1 VVPRHVVDEVL
12 AETGRVQK
20 RTRSLPAH
28 VVVYFV
34 MALALFADGYEEVVR
49 KLVAGLQFLRVWSP
63 RWTVPTT
70 AALSQARTRL
80 GEAPMRALFER
91 VAVPVARAGTPGAWL
106 HGWRLTALEGV
117 MIDMP
122 DTAAN
127 LAVFGKAV
135 GGTRRPYPQTRTVAL
150 SECGTH
156 AVLAAEIGTIYQGER
171 DLARELRDR
180 VEPDMLVVADRGF
193 YSYEMWREYLA
204 TGAALLWRAWA
215 TITLE
220 PLEVLSDGSFLAEV
234 SNKSSRSSRTRIPLA
249 AVGGDLSLATHI
261 PVRVIEYQ
269 VAEGDDAETFRL
281 ITSILDPAAAHA
293 AELAAA
299 YHQRWEIETAFHEIE
314 IGLLAKN
321 GLRSKTP
328 ELVRQELWGL
338 LIAHYAIRA
347 FMVEAADTA
356 DIDPDRLS
364 FTRTLHIVRRQVTQ
378 PPAFSPRGKTPEP

>member
-1 VVPRHVVDEVL
+1 
-12 AETGRVQK
+12 VQK
-20 RTRSLPAH
+20 RTRALPAH

-34 MALALFADGYEEVVR
+34 TALALFADGYEEVVR

-70 AALSQARTRL
+70 GALSQARTRL
-80 GEAPMRALFER
+80 GEEPMRALFGR
-91 VAVPVARAGTPGAWL
+91 IAVPVARAGTPGAWL
-106 HGWRLTALEGV
+106 RGWRLTALDGV
-117 MIDMP
+117 MVDMP

-135 GGTRRPYPQTRTVAL
+135 GGTRRPWPQTRTVAL

-171 DLARELRDR
+171 ELARELRGR
-180 VEPDMLVVADRGF
+180 VQPDMLVVADRGF
-193 YSYEMWREYLA
+193 YSYELWREYLA

-220 PLEVLSDGSFLAEV
+220 PLEVLRDGSYLAEV

-269 VAEGDDAETFRL
+269 VDEGQDAETFRL
-281 ITSILDPAAAHA
+281 ITSILDPAAADA

-378 PPAFSPRGKTPEP
+378 PPAFSPRRETPEP

>member
-1 VVPRHVVDEVL
+1 VVDEVL

-34 MALALFADGYEEVVR
+34 IALALFADGYEEVIR
-49 KLVAGLQFLRVWSP
+49 KLVMGLQFLRVWSP

-70 AALSQARTRL
+70 GALSQARTRL
-80 GEAPMRALFER
+80 GEQPMRTLFER
-91 VAVPVARAGTPGAWL
+91 VAVPVATAGTPGAWL
-106 HGWRLTALEGV
+106 RGWRLTALDGV

-122 DTAAN
+122 DTEAN
-127 LAVFGKAV
+127 LAAYGKPV
-135 GGTRRPYPQTRTVAL
+135 GGTRRPFPQTRTVAL

-156 AVLAAEIGTIYQGER
+156 VVIAADVGTIYQGER
-171 DLARELRDR
+171 ELARELRSRLD
-180 VEPDMLVVADRGF
+180 PDMLVIADRGF
-193 YSYEMWREYLA
+193 YSYELWRTYLA
-204 TGAALLWRAWA
+204 AGAALLWRAWA

-220 PLEVLSDGSFLAEV
+220 PLEVLPDGSYLAEV

-249 AVGGDLSLATHI
+249 SVGGDLSLATHI
-261 PVRVIEYQ
+261 PVRVIEYRIT
-269 VAEGDDAETFRL
+269 DDDNAETFRL
-281 ITSILDPAAAHA
+281 ITSILDPSMVSAT
-293 AELAAA
+293 ELATA
-299 YHQRWEIETAFHEIE
+299 YHQRWEIETVFHEIE

-347 FMVEAADTA
+347 FMVDAADTA

-378 PPAFSPRGKTPEP
+378 PPAFSPRCPSSEP